1 MKKSFVSTIAIVIA
15 LGFSQASLAQKEEN
29 QAPAPGLVE
38 LEKGAFQSTWV
49 KPDIDFR
56 EYARVVIAQEGVTE
70 YRDVGPAKKSRSFM
84 LRSNESEFG
93 IPDVD
98 RERIERNAGD
108 SFVKAFAKSK
118 HYEVIDDDSVEVP
131 VKGTLLLRGHMLDV
145 VSKVPPPMA
154 GASSVYGNIMGEA
167 TLVIELIDAET
178 GKMVGFAAERS
189 KIQRSGG
196 SSVDTMAEV
205 NSVTALA
212 EVRRWAS
219 RAGSR
224 LAKALDEAYKS

>member
-1 MKKSFVSTIAIVIA
+1 MKKVIGKAIAVVFAMGVSHGAFAIE
-15 LGFSQASLAQKEEN
+15 SQE

-38 LEKGAFQSTWV
+38 VKKGAFQSTWV
-49 KPDIDFR
+49 KPDVDFR
-56 EYARVVIAQEGVTE
+56 DYERVVIAQQGVAE
-70 YRDVGPAKKSRSFM
+70 YRDVGHAKKSRSSM
-84 LRSNESEFG
+84 LRSGEREFG
-93 IPDVD
+93 ILDSD

-118 HYEVIDDDSVEVP
+118 HYDVIDDASVEVP
-131 VKGTLLLRGHMLDV
+131 VKGTLVLRGHMLDM
-145 VSKVPPPMA
+145 VSNVPPPMA
-154 GASSVYGNIMGEA
+154 GSGSVYGNIMGEA

-178 GKMVGFAAERS
+178 GEIVGFAAERS

-196 SSVDTMAEV
+196 FSIDSMAEM

-212 EVRRWAS
+212 EVRRWAN

-224 LAKALDEAYKS
+224 LAKGLDAEHKV